1 MKKILDAPKATAF
14 VNSFLFYLRTE
25 KGLTDNS
32 IDSYSLDLIDF
43 FDYLKKEPAKAE
55 LDDIIRYFNVLQ
67 EIGLSNNSIARKRS
81 TLRSFFRFLIDESES
96 ISFDPVH
103 IPPIR
108 YKQHIPDILSV
119 EEMLQLLDSIPLEK
133 PLDIRNKAMLELM
146 YATGIRISEMLNL
159 TCNDVLWEEELL
171 RVFGKGRKERIIPIA
186 SQSLSF
192 VRQYYLK
199 IHPLL
204 SARKP
209 TNILFLNSTG
219 GKLSRM
225 GFWKI
230 LQQIALKAGI
240 KKSISPHT
248 IRHSFAT
255 HLLEAGANL
264 RIVQTLLG
272 HTSINTTQ
280 IYTNIDLR
288 FIRENHTLYHPRA

>member
-1 MKKILDAPKATAF
+1 MKKIVNAPKTTAF
-14 VNSFLFYLRTE
+14 INSFLFYLKTE
-25 KGLTDNS
+25 KGLTENS
-32 IDSYSLDLIDF
+32 ITSYQSDLCDF
-43 FDYLKKEPAKAE
+43 FDYLKKEPTKTE
-55 LDDIIRYFNVLQ
+55 LNDIIRYFNVLQ
-67 EIGLSNNSIARKRS
+67 EIGLVNNSIARKRS
-81 TLRSFFRFLIDESES
+81 SLKSFFSFLINEDEK
-96 ISFDPVH
+96 ITFDPMN
-103 IPPIR
+103 IPSVR

-119 EEMLQLLDSIPLEK
+119 DEMLHLLDSIPLEK
-133 PLDIRNKAMLELM
+133 PLDVRNKAMLELM

-159 TCNDVLWEEELL
+159 TINDIFWDEEIL

-186 SQSLSF
+186 SKSLDF
-192 VRQYYLK
+192 VKHYYQA

-204 SARKP
+204 TSKKP
-209 TNILFLNSTG
+209 TMILFLNYSG
-219 GKLSRM
+219 NKLSRM

-230 LQQIALKAGI
+230 LQHLSRNAGI
-240 KKSISPHT
+240 RKAISPHT

-288 FIRENHTLYHPRA
+288 FIKENHSLYHPRA

>member
-1 MKKILDAPKATAF
+1 MKKIVNAPKTTAF
-14 VNSFLFYLRTE
+14 INSFIFYLKTE
-25 KGLTDNS
+25 KGLTENS
-32 IDSYSLDLIDF
+32 INSYQLDLLDF
-43 FDYLKKEPAKAE
+43 FDYLKKDPDKTE
-55 LDDIIRYFNVLQ
+55 LDDIISYFNILQ
-67 EIGLSNNSIARKRS
+67 EIGLTNNSIARKRS
-81 TLRSFFRFLIDESES
+81 TFRSFFNFLINENES
-96 ISFDPVH
+96 ILFDPAN

-119 EEMLQLLDSIPLEK
+119 DEMLLMLDSIPLEK
-133 PLDIRNKAMLELM
+133 PLDIRNKAILELM

-159 TCNDVLWEEELL
+159 TINDIFWEEELL

-186 SQSLSF
+186 SQSIAF
-192 VRQYYLK
+192 VKEYYQN
-199 IHPLL
+199 IHPIL
-204 SARKP
+204 SSRKP
-209 TNILFLNSTG
+209 TNILFLNYSG

-230 LQQIALKAGI
+230 LQQIAKQAGI
-240 KKSISPHT
+240 KKQISPHT

-288 FIRENHTLYHPRA
+288 FIKENHSLYHPRA